1 LSINSKTVVLVS
13 GGFDPV
19 HSGHIEYFKS
29 AKQLSNY
36 LIVGLNSNEWLIRK
50 KQVYFMSWLE
60 RAEIIKNLS
69 IVDEVIAFNDD
80 DETAA
85 DAIKICLNKFEEVI
99 FANGGDRGSHNCGEH
114 QIYGENPK
122 VHFKFGV
129 GGINKLNSSSWIMED
144 FLHRY
149 SQVKKS

>member
-1 LSINSKTVVLVS
+1 MINKAIIVS
-13 GGFDPV
+13 GYFNPL
-19 HSGHIEYFKS
+19 HKGHIEYFKS

-85 DAIKICLNKFEEVI
+85 DAISIVLLQQAKIDGVKVFELIDTMKKYETNQLSELVTEILN
-99 FANGGDRGSHNCGEH
+99 HNRLNTSVLG
-114 QIYGENPK
+114 IKKENTQTTIENRNI
-122 VHFKFGV
+122 H
-129 GGINKLNSSSWIMED
+129 L
-144 FLHRY
+144 
-149 SQVKKS
+149 